1 MWETRFKWM
10 LYASFATASFIFL
23 QMAFFSLHVLF
34 DIRLSFNVFKICFE
48 LFRVLRTPWVFYTI
62 HLLVI
67 YTFAS
72 CLWVIARQ
80 MLVSVRSAKR
90 LTQCQDIQLKRLYTA
105 KYGLREHQLIVIR
118 ERTPVALTL
127 GVVRPQIVISTGL
140 IEMLDSSEL
149 EAVMEHERFHLMQQ
163 DPLAIFLLSML
174 TISMWYIPMF
184 RWVRDTYKIIIEIM
198 ADRFAMSMTSSAKDL
213 GSALLKMLKQQ
224 GRAPGPNV
232 SYASF
237 AETSINLRILHI
249 LEPATPLT
257 LGVPVMRTLVSVLT
271 LLILVTLT

>member
-34 DIRLSFNVFKICFE
+34 GIRLSFNVFKICFE
-48 LFRVLRTPWVFYTI
+48 LFHMLRAPWVFYTI

-67 YTFAS
+67 YTFGS
-72 CLWVIARQ
+72 CLWVIVRQ

-90 LTQCQDIQLKRLYTA
+90 LVRFQDKQLTRLYTG
-105 KYGLREHQLIVIR
+105 KYHLRGHELIVIR

-127 GVVRPQIVISTGL
+127 GVLRPQIVLSTGL
-140 IEMLDSSEL
+140 IDMLDPSEL
-149 EAVMEHERFHLMQQ
+149 EAVMEHERFHLMQR

-174 TISMWYIPMF
+174 SISMWYIPMF
-184 RWVRDTYKIIIEIM
+184 RWVRDKYKIIIEIM
-198 ADRFAMSMTSSAKDL
+198 ADRFAMSITCSAQDL

-257 LGVPVMRTLVSVLT
+257 LGIPLMRTLVSVVT